1 MAMIDGVDD
10 DDGFD
15 WVEAVALID
24 AACNNNNN
32 KSGNTNNK
40 PPPTT
45 SSSSS
50 SCCRQSTLD
59 RFVVSKP
66 TSNHEEILSDD
77 LVGNDQ
83 SIDPETAKTW
93 IYPEHPS
100 VRDYQVSITKTA
112 LFENTLVSLPTG
124 LGKTLI
130 AAVIM
135 YNYYR
140 WFPKGKIVFAAPSR
154 PLVMQQIEAC
164 HNIVDIKQK
173 HAVDLTGQTSPSL
186 RASLWK
192 DKQVFYVTP
201 QVLEKDIQSGTCP
214 VKQLVC
220 LVIDEAHRASGNH
233 SYCVAVRK
241 LMAVP
246 VHLRILALTATPGTN
261 LKTVQQVINNLQ
273 ISRLEYRSDNDPD
286 VIHYVHTRKIELIQV
301 QMGKDAT
308 DANKLLM
315 DVIHVHVKKLNN
327 FGILPKRDP
336 QTLSPVDFLRSKE
349 NFHKFPPQNLD
360 PMKYSEVEASLT
372 VLITLYHIRKLL
384 SSHGIRPAYDM
395 LEEKLK
401 QGHFARLFS
410 RNETIHKAKL
420 IMQQNLSHGVHSP
433 KFSKMLEILIEHFK
447 KQDPQKSRV
456 IIFSHFRESVRGI
469 MSSLATIGEHVK
481 ATEFVGQSS
490 GKTSKGQSQKVQQAV
505 LQKFRAGGYNVIVA
519 TSIAEEGLDIM
530 EVDLVIC
537 FDANI
542 SPIRMIQ
549 RMGRTGRK
557 SEGRVV
563 VLACEGAELSGYK
576 SKQAKGKAV
585 SKQMSNPK
593 CFSFH
598 PSLRMVPHVYKPE
611 KKLVKFSI
619 EEFVPRGKKVKEDD
633 AVLMPEYKL
642 KLTDV
647 ETDLLEKYF
656 DPAKQ
661 DNWIPSLIAFPHFQ
675 AYPSCAYKIAH
686 STRTAMLID
695 SMQHLQGLSFN
706 GLDDEITEECF
717 KVETDNVAEDDVA
730 RKEPETDT
738 SSFMGITKTKEKH
751 HSFLFGSEFT
761 AVDSNN
767 NILILSV
774 PVFPLKVFSP
784 TKSSFPHSSSSP
796 LKASSEEHAE
806 VPMDEHENDVIVT
819 SLHEEICKA
828 EVIGTV
834 IPNVVDDD
842 SHSVEAV
849 DLSPRLTNLLLSGVV
864 PESPVHKCTSNK
876 DKDCYTTP
884 DHDTNFIHLVQT
896 KNDEA
901 VNETT
906 PNKEV
911 GISKINLPN
920 NSIEKFA
927 LGSKR
932 VGEMQT
938 PVTNLSNK
946 SYSKDWLLSSGEKSI
961 SQPKKKLKRL
971 RKFCD
976 IKSGKEEIVGR
987 SSVSYRSCAPSGHAS
1002 RGRRKLLNDD
1012 ARVFIDDEA
1021 EASSEA
1027 SDDEVENGEDSYC
1040 GSFIDDRIN
1049 PTMAA
1054 TQAETGQVDMMA
1066 IYRRSLL
1073 TQSPIVD
1080 FSPDNT
1086 IPTYDESAA
1095 GTTNA
1100 SNGNSSSSL
1109 SAHLNNN
1116 NNTKRLSSDIVVIP
1130 STSGPADDT
1139 KRRKLSFSKGG
1150 CGSLPVC
1157 NLEKEIFLKLKGDAR
1172 KEMTWQVDEFDDDD
1186 DEFYKG
1192 IDLDALEEQA
1202 SKQLRSRSNLSS
1214 DKPKIQDDFLDLPSF
1229 DLGI

>member
-1 MAMIDGVDD
+1 M
-10 DDGFD
+10 
-15 WVEAVALID
+15 
-24 AACNNNNN
+24 
-32 KSGNTNNK
+32 
-40 PPPTT
+40 
-45 SSSSS
+45 
-50 SCCRQSTLD
+50 R
-59 RFVVSKP
+59 
-66 TSNHEEILSDD
+66 
-77 LVGNDQ
+77 
-83 SIDPETAKTW
+83 
-93 IYPEHPS
+93 
-100 VRDYQVSITKTA
+100 
-112 LFENTLVSLPTG
+112 
-124 LGKTLI
+124 
-130 AAVIM
+130 
-135 YNYYR
+135 
-140 WFPKGKIVFAAPSR
+140 
-154 PLVMQQIEAC
+154 
-164 HNIVDIKQK
+164 
-173 HAVDLTGQTSPSL
+173 
-186 RASLWK
+186 
-192 DKQVFYVTP
+192 
-201 QVLEKDIQSGTCP
+201 
-214 VKQLVC
+214 
-220 LVIDEAHRASGNH
+220 
-233 SYCVAVRK
+233 
-241 LMAVP
+241 
-246 VHLRILALTATPGTN
+246 
-261 LKTVQQVINNLQ
+261 
-273 ISRLEYRSDNDPD
+273 
-286 VIHYVHTRKIELIQV
+286 
-301 QMGKDAT
+301 
-308 DANKLLM
+308 
-315 DVIHVHVKKLNN
+315 
-327 FGILPKRDP
+327 
-336 QTLSPVDFLRSKE
+336 
-349 NFHKFPPQNLD
+349 
-360 PMKYSEVEASLT
+360 YSEVEASLT

-447 KQDPQKSRV
+447 KQDPQKFRV

-519 TSIAEEGLDIM
+519 TTIAEEGLDIM

-633 AVLMPEYKL
+633 AVLMPEYKI

-661 DNWIPSLIAFPHFQ
+661 DNWKPSLMAFPHFQ

-686 STRTAMLID
+686 STRTTMLID

-706 GLDDEITEECF
+706 VLDDEITEECF
-717 KVETDNVAEDDVA
+717 KVETDIVAEDDVA

-738 SSFMGITKTKEKH
+738 SSFMDIIKTKEKH

-761 AVDSNN
+761 MVDSNN

-774 PVFPLKVFSP
+774 PVFPLKPFSP
-784 TKSSFPHSSSSP
+784 TKISFPHSSCSP
-796 LKASSEEHAE
+796 LKASSEEHTE
-806 VPMDEHENDVIVT
+806 VPLDENENDVIVT
-819 SLHEEICKA
+819 SLHDLHEDKLDEEICKA

-884 DHDTNFIHLVQT
+884 DHDTKFIHLGQS

-906 PNKEV
+906 LNKEV

-920 NSIEKFA
+920 NSIEKCA
-927 LGSKR
+927 SGSKL

-987 SSVSYRSCAPSGHAS
+987 SSVSDRSCAPLGRAS
-1002 RGRRKLLNDD
+1002 RGSRKLLNDD

-1027 SDDEVENGEDSYC
+1027 SDDEVEDGEDSYC

-1049 PTMAA
+1049 PTIAA
-1054 TQAETGQVDMMA
+1054 MQAETGQVDMMA

-1086 IPTYDESAA
+1086 IPTDDDESAA
-1095 GTTNA
+1095 GTTNP
-1100 SNGNSSSSL
+1100 SLHTNENSSSSSL
-1109 SAHLNNN
+1109 SAHLNNTN
-1116 NNTKRLSSDIVVIP
+1116 NNTKRSSSDIVVIP

-1139 KRRKLSFSKGG
+1139 KRRKLSFSQGASG
-1150 CGSLPVC
+1150 PLPVC
-1157 NLEKEIFLKLKGDAR
+1157 NLEKEIYLKPEVDAH
-1172 KEMTWQVDEFDDDD
+1172 KDMTWQADEFDD

-1202 SKQLRSRSNLSS
+1202 SKQLRPRSNLSS
-1214 DKPKIQDDFLDLPSF
+1214 DKPKILDDFLDLPSF